1 LVNEA
6 NILIIS
12 EKTDAKWIL
21 IFRQKNKRTK
31 KKAKTNF
38 PVISLELI
46 LLFYRL

>member
-31 KKAKTNF
+31 KESQNKFSCHKLRTNSI
-38 PVISLELI
+38 VL
-46 LLFYRL
+46 